1 MGNTTIERHNLF
13 RDALIEAGNGSS
25 YAKSP
30 AERIFPATILDTGD
44 FIVEFFGQFAC
55 LALCYVEI
63 LSLVA
68 E

>member
-30 AERIFPATILDTGD
+30 AERIVPATILDAGD
-44 FIVEFFGQFAC
+44 FVVQFFGQ
-55 LALCYVEI
+55 LARLAVCYLKI
-63 LSLVA
+63 LFFVA
-68 E
+68 D